1 MGMSQKLERH
11 RFRLLR
17 NILQRL
23 DLQPPENIP
32 RPPLSPLPQF
42 LVTSPHDQPQPQNPF
57 RHLQTGLV
65 SGRQDDFEFRSLS
78 CVDELDWA
86 VIRSAVARREPDTKQ
101 RRTWVICPE
110 ELPHQNNTPLFNLA
124 NYFDF
129 LANARGS
136 ELPDNL
142 VGNNVLY
149 GEAVTSTQTQLTL

>member
-1 MGMSQKLERH
+1 MSQKLERH

-17 NILQRL
+17 HILWCL
-23 DLQPPENIP
+23 GLQSPVNIP

-65 SGRQDDFEFRSLS
+65 SGRQDDFEFRPLS
-78 CVDELDWA
+78 WVDEMDWA
-86 VIRSAVARREPDTKQ
+86 VIRSAAARREPDTRQ

-110 ELPHQNNTPLFNLA
+110 ELPDQSNTPHFNLA

-129 LANARGS
+129 LANARGN
-136 ELPDNL
+136 ELPDTL
-142 VGNNVLY
+142 LGNNVLY